1 MRQTRRELLLGTMA
15 MTAGL
20 FTRSARA
27 DGEPVTAEMETLLKE
42 IAQARAGLRT
52 LVGPFTQER
61 TIGLLSAKIRST
73 GTLTLVRPDRLRWE
87 LAPPD
92 DVVYWIGPEGVAYRS
107 AHGQGRLPMTSG
119 RIAAALDDIRV
130 LLGGDLSKLRTRYDL
145 RLVSREAPREASG
158 ELGGPVFEATPRPG
172 SGTKVDRLTF
182 ALAPDLV
189 SPRRATMIEGP
200 KDKTEIV
207 FGALARDATVDPG
220 RMRPPF

>member
-1 MRQTRRELLLGTMA
+1 MRPTRRELLLGTVA
-15 MTAGL
+15 MTASL
-20 FTRSARA
+20 LTRGARA
-27 DGEPVTAEMETLLKE
+27 GGDPMAAADMESLLRE

-52 LVGPFTQER
+52 LVGPFSQER

-87 LAPPD
+87 LAAPD

-107 AHGQGRLPMTSG
+107 AHGQGRLPTTSG

-130 LLGGDLSKLRTRYDL
+130 LLGGDLSNLRTRYDL
-145 RLVSREAPREASG
+145 RLLSREAGS
-158 ELGGPVFEATPRPG
+158 PVFEATPRPG

-207 FGALARDATVDPG
+207 FGALARDVAVEPA

>member
-1 MRQTRRELLLGTMA
+1 MRPTRRELLLGTMA
-15 MTAGL
+15 MTASL
-20 FTRSARA
+20 FTRGARA
-27 DGEPVTAEMETLLKE
+27 DSEPVAADMEALLKE

-107 AHGQGRLPMTSG
+107 AHGQGRLPRTSG

-130 LLGGDLSKLRTRYDL
+130 LLGGDLSNLRTRYDL
-145 RLVSREAPREASG
+145 RLLSREAGS
-158 ELGGPVFEATPRPG
+158 PVFEATPRPG

-207 FGALARDATVDPG
+207 FGALVRDVAVEPA